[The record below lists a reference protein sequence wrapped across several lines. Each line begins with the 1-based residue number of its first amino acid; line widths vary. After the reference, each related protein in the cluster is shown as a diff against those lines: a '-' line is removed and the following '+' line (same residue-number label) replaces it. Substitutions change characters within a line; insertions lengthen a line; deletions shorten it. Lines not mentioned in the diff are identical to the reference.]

1 MQKLSTLSLLDVIGD
16 LFSDEVSIIVANRE
30 HYIYSKPSQRIDLK
44 IKPGD
49 PIKPGT
55 LAHKAL
61 HSEQKISKFIDRH
74 VLGVPYHGMA
84 VPIHNHGVIEGCVLA
99 ITPALTEGKSVITI
113 KTDDG
118 WKPIPFQQVIYL
130 EVRERKTQI
139 VTQDISGN
147 HNNSLQEFEY
157 LLPKESFV
165 RCHRSFIAN
174 VNHIKDIL
182 PDTHSTFLLHMDNGD
197 QVPVSQSY
205 ASYFRKVLGF

>member
-16 LFSDEVSIIVANRE
+16 LFSDKVSIIVADRE
-30 HYIYSKPSQRIDLK
+30 HYIYSKPSQQIDLK

-74 VLGVPYHGMA
+74 VLGVPYHGVAM
-84 VPIHNHGVIEGCVLA
+84 PIHNRGIIEGCVLA

-118 WKPIPFQQVIYL
+118 WTPIPFQHVIYL

-139 VTQDISGN
+139 VTQDISGT
-147 HNNSLQEFEY
+147 HNDSLQAFEY
-157 LLPKESFV
+157 LLPNESFV

-197 QVPVSQSY
+197 RVPVSQSY